1 MTAGL
6 KARLRALV
14 GETGLVDTAADV
26 AGYRGDLALTTQG
39 EIVGVVRPRTT
50 AETAAVVRAC
60 AEAGIAMVPRGG
72 GTGLA
77 GGAAP
82 PSDRPAVVVSFERM
96 RAIRSIDPVGDIMIV
111 EAGCTLHDAREAAAA
126 ADRQIGLDHGGLSSQ
141 IGGNLSTNAG
151 GNNVL
156 RYGMAREQVL
166 GLEAVLADGEV
177 LSQLAPLRKNN
188 AGYDLKQLLLGAE
201 GTLGLITA
209 AALKLRPRPA
219 VRVTACLGLATLDA
233 VLALF
238 TRARS
243 GFGEAVTAFELIPR
257 AGFDLHFSHTGS
269 RREPFPTETPWAV
282 LIEADSASPHFD
294 LAGAMEALSAAAIE
308 DGTVIDG
315 TIAASEAQRQAL
327 WTIREGIALAM
338 IETPGS
344 LKNDVAVPVPAIG
357 TFVVRSAAAV
367 AALAPGCRPVPFG
380 HVGDGNIHFNILPP
394 EGMPAAAFKA
404 RWADLTQ
411 AIETVAL
418 GLGGTVS
425 AEHGIGAIK
434 RAALRRM
441 RSTAELDTMRR
452 LKAAFDPQG
461 LLNPGK
467 IL

>member
-1 MTAGL
+1 MTESL
-6 KARLRALV
+6 RARLRALV
-14 GETGLVDTAADV
+14 GETGLVDGADDV
-26 AGYRGDLALTTQG
+26 AGYRGDLALAPEG
-39 EIVGVVRPRTT
+39 EIVCVVRPRTA
-50 AETAAVVRAC
+50 AETAGVVKAC

-77 GGAAP
+77 GGAAIP
-82 PSDRPAVVVSFERM
+82 ADRPSVVVSFERM
-96 RAIRSIDPVGDIMIV
+96 RAVRSIDPVGDIMIV

-126 ADRQIGLDHGGLSSQ
+126 AGRLIGLDHGGLSSQ

-166 GLEAVLADGEV
+166 GLEVVLANGAV

-188 AGYDLKQLLLGAE
+188 AGYDLKQLFLGAE

-219 VRVTACLGLATLDA
+219 VRVTACLGLERLAA

-238 TRARS
+238 TRARTA
-243 GFGEAVTAFELIPR
+243 FGEAITAFELLPR
-257 AGFDLHFSHTGS
+257 AGLDLHFSHVGS
-269 RREPFPTETPWAV
+269 RREPFPTATPWAV

-308 DGTVIDG
+308 GGMAVDG

-327 WTIREGIALAM
+327 WTIREGIAHAM

-344 LKNDVAVPVPAIG
+344 LKNDVAVPVPAIEA
-357 TFVVRSAAAV
+357 FVIRSAAAV
-367 AALAPGCRPVPFG
+367 AAQVPGCRPVPFG
-380 HVGDGNIHFNILPP
+380 HVGDGNIHFNVLPP
-394 EGMPAAAFKA
+394 EGMPGEAFKA
-404 RWADLTQ
+404 RWAGLTQ

-418 GLGGTVS
+418 DLGGTVS

-441 RSTAELDTMRR
+441 RSAAELDAMRR
-452 LKAAFDPQG
+452 LKTAFDPHG
-461 LLNPGK
+461 LINPGK